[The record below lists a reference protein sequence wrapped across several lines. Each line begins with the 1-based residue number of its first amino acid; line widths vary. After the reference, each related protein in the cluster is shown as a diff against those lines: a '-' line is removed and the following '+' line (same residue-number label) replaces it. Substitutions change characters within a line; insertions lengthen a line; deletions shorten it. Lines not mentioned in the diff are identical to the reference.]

1 MLPVILPGIMNES
14 IDSISQLISEE
25 DDSKTKAKGSR
36 GSNFTTEETE
46 KLKKLVLEYEDII
59 KTQLND
65 KATQIKKDK
74 AWDEIYKKLNVTA
87 KHEHKFKLRWRRSNL
102 TFKLGSNW
110 V

>member
-36 GSNFTTEETE
+36 ESNFTTEETK

-65 KATQIKKDK
+65 KAAQI
-74 AWDEIYKKLNVTA
+74 N
-87 KHEHKFKLRWRRSNL
+87 LRC
-102 TFKLGSNW
+102 
-110 V
+110 